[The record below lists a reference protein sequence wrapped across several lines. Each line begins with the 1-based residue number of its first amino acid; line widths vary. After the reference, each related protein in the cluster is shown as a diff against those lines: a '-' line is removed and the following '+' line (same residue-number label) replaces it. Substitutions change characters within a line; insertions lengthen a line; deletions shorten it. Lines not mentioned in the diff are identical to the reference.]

1 VRSRSL
7 LASLII
13 FGSSAAFFV
22 ACGDATFADGK
33 DASSDGDV
41 SDGAIDSGAE
51 AEGGAD
57 AGVCASKAGPSMVEI
72 PTAGPPYCIDSTE
85 VTRGQY
91 AAFVQA
97 IADRTYVP
105 DAGDPRC
112 AWKSGFAIDTT
123 CSSNEIGDAG
133 AADAGELPVTCIDWC
148 DAFSFCDFAGKRL
161 CGMIGSTKELDP
173 VARSIDPDVSQWEN
187 ACTANQTRIY
197 PYGNAFEPNAC
208 NVVGTTDGGT
218 AFGSGLALPGAYS
231 QCSGGYPG
239 IYDLAGNAGEWVDAC
254 NEVDGGAAETFCVRI
269 GGSFMSGDQLP
280 AGTCKEFASNA
291 RINIARDVG
300 FRCCSK

>member
-7 LASLII
+7 LASLIL
-13 FGSSAAFFV
+13 FGSSAVFFI
-22 ACGDATFADGK
+22 ACGDATFDVGK
-33 DASSDGDV
+33 DASSDGEV
-41 SDGAIDSGAE
+41 AIDSGTE
-51 AEGGAD
+51 AAAPLDGSAD
-57 AGVCASKAGPSMVEI
+57 AGVCASKAGPSMVQI
-72 PTAGPPYCIDSTE
+72 PTSGSPYCIDSTE

-91 AAFVQA
+91 ASFVQA
-97 IADRTYVP
+97 IADFTYVP
-105 DAGDPRC
+105 VSDPRC
-112 AWKSGFAIDTT
+112 AWNTMFAIDTT
-123 CSSNEIGDAG
+123 CSSNELGDAG
-133 AADAGELPVTCIDWC
+133 TADAGELPVTCIDWC

-161 CGMIGSTKELDP
+161 CGTIGSTEELDP
-173 VARSIDPDVSQWEN
+173 VARSIDPNVSQWEN
-187 ACTANQTRIY
+187 ACTANETRVY
-197 PYGNAFEPNAC
+197 PYGNVFKPNAC

-254 NEVDGGAAETFCVRI
+254 NEVDAGAEETFCVRI